1 MQAFRGKPRRNR
13 PERQRGGWARQN
25 TLPIRRA
32 EQTLRKYIWKRNR
45 FSRFDHNSLPIGPVQ
60 IFPEPD
66 IYSGS
71 VRLESN
77 PLKLLNIQ
85 KVSPLAPRKNYF
97 LNLSR
102 TGGVSVN
109 CFRLPSQRGP
119 AHHSRSINP
128 VHKLL
133 AQEIKFLLEH
143 NRETPL
149 QIPPHPNIKTPV
161 SQGLSKAEKLLFF
174 NILKLLIESLNQLP
188 KLLSFGFFFRPG
200 LVFQLH

>member
-1 MQAFRGKPRRNR
+1 MDISGNETSFPVPLIIHSQ
-13 PERQRGGWARQN
+13 
-25 TLPIRRA
+25 L
-32 EQTLRKYIWKRNR
+32 
-45 FSRFDHNSLPIGPVQ
+45 GPVP

-109 CFRLPSQRGP
+109 CFRLPSQRGH

>member
-1 MQAFRGKPRRNR
+1 MDISGNETGFPVPLIIHSQ
-13 PERQRGGWARQN
+13 
-25 TLPIRRA
+25 L
-32 EQTLRKYIWKRNR
+32 
-45 FSRFDHNSLPIGPVQ
+45 GPVP

-143 NRETPL
+143 NRETLL
-149 QIPPHPNIKTPV
+149 QISPHPIIKNQVP
-161 SQGLSKAEKLLFF
+161 QGLSNTKKLLFF
-174 NILKLLIESLNQLP
+174 NALKLLIESLNQLP
-188 KLLSFGFFFRPG
+188 ELLSLGFFFRPG

>member
-1 MQAFRGKPRRNR
+1 MPC
-13 PERQRGGWARQN
+13 
-25 TLPIRRA
+25 
-32 EQTLRKYIWKRNR
+32 
-45 FSRFDHNSLPIGPVQ
+45 
-60 IFPEPD
+60 
-66 IYSGS
+66 
-71 VRLESN
+71 
-77 PLKLLNIQ
+77 
-85 KVSPLAPRKNYF
+85 KNYF

-143 NRETPL
+143 NRETLP
-149 QIPPHPNIKTPV
+149 QISPHPIIKNQVP
-161 SQGLSKAEKLLFF
+161 QGLSNTKKLLFF
-174 NILKLLIESLNQLP
+174 NALKLLIESLNQLP
-188 KLLSFGFFFRPG
+188 ELLSLGFFFRPG